1 VKNAPAPP
9 MRRTVTRLGLIGI
22 AGLLATA
29 APTVPAQAV
38 PLARAA
44 AMAVGRA
51 RSGPVSSLCRRY
63 QHFAVVTA
71 QGAHFVVKNDN
82 YGGQTECLA
91 VRGDSPNFT
100 VTQSQLP
107 AWHAKPQAY
116 PFILRG
122 CSWGTCSAPGSG
134 LPKPVSA
141 LRHPVAT
148 WYTTQVPRGE
158 WDAAFDI
165 WFGTHPM
172 TTGQADG
179 AEIMIWLNARR
190 IPVPPRTEIVRIEH
204 VRFYL
209 LHWRA
214 CHGGTCWNYI
224 QFRRVWPV
232 QRVRHLHLLP
242 FIHRAERRAWIQPVW
257 WLENIEA
264 GFELW
269 QGGAGLATDW
279 FWARA

>member
-1 VKNAPAPP
+1 MRNPPRPHVK
-9 MRRTVTRLGLIGI
+9 RTVTRFSPLAI
-22 AGLLATA
+22 AGLLAAA
-29 APTVPAQAV
+29 APAIPAQAATA
-38 PLARAA
+38 ARAGSSA
-44 AMAVGRA
+44 AHSVRI
-51 RSGPVSSLCRRY
+51 STLCQPY
-63 QHFAVVTA
+63 QHLTVATA

-82 YGGQTECLA
+82 YGGQRECLA
-91 VRGDSPNFT
+91 IRGQWPNFT

-122 CSWGTCSAPGSG
+122 CSWGTCSPPVSG
-134 LPKPVSA
+134 LPKQVSA
-141 LRHPVAT
+141 LQHPVAT
-148 WYTTQVPRGE
+148 WYTTQVANGE
-158 WDAAFDI
+158 WDAAFDM
-165 WFGTHPM
+165 WFGTQPM

-179 AEIMIWLNARR
+179 AELMIWLSARH
-190 IPVPPRTEIVRIEH
+190 IKVPPGTPVVRIDH
-204 VRFYL
+204 LRWYL

-232 QRVRHLHLLP
+232 LRAHHLPLLP
-242 FIHRAERRAWIQPVW
+242 FIQRAEKRGWIQPAW

-269 QGGAGLATDW
+269 QGGTGLATDW